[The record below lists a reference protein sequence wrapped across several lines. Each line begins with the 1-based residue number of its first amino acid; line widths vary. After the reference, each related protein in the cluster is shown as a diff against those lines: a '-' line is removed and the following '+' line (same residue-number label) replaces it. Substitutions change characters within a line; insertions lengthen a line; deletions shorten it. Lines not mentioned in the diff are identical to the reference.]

1 VLPVRPRVRQKKI
14 EHMRLH
20 QSSRWAQGQKCH
32 PATHTQDSWGRD
44 GDGTAEVL
52 PAEHANDSE
61 SLHGRKYRHHVTGAP
76 APLDNNVCER
86 ALKKVILHRKNA
98 LFYKNQNG
106 AQVGDVFMSLIHTCE
121 LSHANPFDYL
131 TQLQRHAADLAES
144 PRDWMPWN
152 YCATLAQLDT
162 AA

>member
-1 VLPVRPRVRQKKI
+1 MEKLHVWLTAQLQEKKTEPNSGLGQAISYLLNHWQELTLFLRQ
-14 EHMRLH
+14 
-20 QSSRWAQGQKCH
+20 
-32 PATHTQDSWGRD
+32 PA
-44 GDGTAEVL
+44 
-52 PAEHANDSE
+52 
-61 SLHGRKYRHHVTGAP
+61 
-76 APLDNNVCER
+76 APLDNNICER

-106 AQVGDVFMSLIHTCE
+106 AQVGDLFMSLIHTCE

-131 TQLQRHAADLAES
+131 TQLQRHASELAES
-144 PRDWMPWN
+144 PHDWMPWN

>member
-1 VLPVRPRVRQKKI
+1 MPRQQASKRRQ
-14 EHMRLH
+14 E
-20 QSSRWAQGQKCH
+20 
-32 PATHTQDSWGRD
+32 
-44 GDGTAEVL
+44 
-52 PAEHANDSE
+52 DSE
-61 SLHGRKYRHHVTGAP
+61 TYRRGIIRQSALCLRTGAQ
-76 APLDNNVCER
+76 
-86 ALKKVILHRKNA
+86 KSHLHRKNA

-106 AQVGDVFMSLIHTCE
+106 AQVGDLFMSLIHTCE
-121 LSHANPFDYL
+121 LSDANPFDYL